1 MVGPIERMLRVID
14 IVSISLHSLKAA
26 ESAQEEADT
35 EEDEAVFETSF
46 LEEAVRK
53 MAELLNMVAS

>member
-1 MVGPIERMLRVID
+1 MLRVID